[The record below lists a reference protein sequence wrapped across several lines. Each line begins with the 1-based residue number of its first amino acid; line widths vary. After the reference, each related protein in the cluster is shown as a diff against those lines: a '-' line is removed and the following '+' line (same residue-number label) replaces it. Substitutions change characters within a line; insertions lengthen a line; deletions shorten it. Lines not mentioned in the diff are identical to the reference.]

1 VVLFERRDAMSKSNT
16 TFSHELDRQATIV
29 QEWLP
34 GEWGGPG
41 PRAERM
47 NRVWQKHLRGE
58 LVTLDEFL
66 ERRRMR

>member
-1 VVLFERRDAMSKSNT
+1 MSKYDQA
-16 TFSHELDRQATIV
+16 FSDELDRVATIV

-66 ERRRMR
+66 ARRRTR

>member
-1 VVLFERRDAMSKSNT
+1 MSKHDHG
-16 TFSHELDRQATIV
+16 FSDGLDRRPTIV

-66 ERRRMR
+66 ALRRAR